1 MRLEYFQLIDTII
14 SLSTADGHVRAQAA
28 VPEESPVF
36 QGHFPSFPLM
46 PGVLLIECMAQ
57 ASGYLLLSHYR
68 FARMPFLASVRTA
81 KLRRFVEPGQKLDIE
96 ARLVHDGSG
105 FAVTSASVVADG
117 HRAADAELTFR
128 AMPFPAAEF
137 QDAMRSHAARLG
149 IAVENT

>member
-1 MRLEYFQLIDTII
+1 M
-14 SLSTADGHVRAQAA
+14 
-28 VPEESPVF
+28 
-36 QGHFPSFPLM
+36 
-46 PGVLLIECMAQ
+46 
-57 ASGYLLLSHYR
+57 
-68 FARMPFLASVRTA
+68 
-81 KLRRFVEPGQKLDIE
+81 EPGQKLDIE